1 MTWFNKPVILIGFF
15 IIISVANQLTFAN
28 HGKEINLKFS
38 DAQFFLSPVKNIS
51 QVKFT
56 VIYSV
61 SDQNIVGQLING
73 IMQIYADNGTLIK
86 TTSIP
91 NGFKVDENGFQQFVT
106 SMPATSIKKISAL
119 VSFTDLN
126 KTLLL
131 SNTVNRNLSLNATE

>member
-106 SMPATSIKKISAL
+106 TMPATSIKKISAL